1 MNKKYSLTQE
11 GLKKYQEELQNLK
24 DVERVKNIQDL
35 KDARAQGDLS
45 ENADYDAARNR
56 QAEIEGRI
64 RELENIIKNHVIID
78 VENRKVDDNVSNLG
92 KTVKIRYLDDD
103 DELEVTIVG
112 SLESNP
118 VDGKIS
124 NESPLGL
131 AILSAKVNDVVE
143 VKTENDSFK
152 VKILNIK

>member
-64 RELENIIKNHVIID
+64 KELEYIIKNHVIID
-78 VENRKVDDNVSNLG
+78 VENKKVDNVSNLG

-103 DELEVTIVG
+103 DELDVTIVG

-118 VDGKIS
+118 VEGKIS

-131 AILSAKVNDVVE
+131 AILSANVNDVVE

>member
-1 MNKKYSLTQE
+1 MNKKYSLTKE
-11 GLKKYQEELQNLK
+11 GLSKYEEELKNLK

-64 RELENIIKNHVIID
+64 KELEYIIKNHTIID
-78 VENRKVDDNVSNLG
+78 KVDDTVSNLG
-92 KTVKIRYLDDD
+92 KTVTLKYLDDD
-103 DELEVTIVG
+103 EELVCTIVG

-118 VDGKIS
+118 MEGKIS

-131 AILSAKVNDVVE
+131 AILSLKMGEVVE
-143 VKTENDSFK
+143 VKTENDTFK